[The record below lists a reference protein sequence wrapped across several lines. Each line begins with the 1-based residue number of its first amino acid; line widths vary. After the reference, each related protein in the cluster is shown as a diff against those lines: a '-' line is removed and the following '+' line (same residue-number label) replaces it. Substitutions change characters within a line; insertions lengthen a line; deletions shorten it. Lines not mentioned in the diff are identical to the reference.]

1 MLGIVPISRHIVPA
15 QRDWVVRVQR
25 RMTTTLTM
33 LENMK
38 AIKMLG
44 LDEALYTTVS
54 NLREVELK
62 TSEVFRK
69 LLICTVTLCECIH
82 LALDNTILILTI
94 RGL

>member
-1 MLGIVPISRHIVPA
+1 MLVIVPVSRYIVPA

-25 RMTTTLTM
+25 RMTTTLKM
-33 LENMK
+33 LENLK

-54 NLREVELK
+54 NLREAELK

-69 LLICTVTLCECIH
+69 LLICTVTLCEYMH
-82 LALDNTILILTI
+82 LALNNTILTTREL
-94 RGL
+94 

>member
-1 MLGIVPISRHIVPA
+1 MLGIVPVSWHIVPA
-15 QRDWVVRVQR
+15 QKDWVVQVQR
-25 RMTTTLTM
+25 RMATTLTM
-33 LENMK
+33 LGNMK

-44 LDEALYTTVS
+44 LNEALYTAVS
-54 NLREVELK
+54 NLREAELK

-82 LALDNTILILTI
+82 SALNNTILTI